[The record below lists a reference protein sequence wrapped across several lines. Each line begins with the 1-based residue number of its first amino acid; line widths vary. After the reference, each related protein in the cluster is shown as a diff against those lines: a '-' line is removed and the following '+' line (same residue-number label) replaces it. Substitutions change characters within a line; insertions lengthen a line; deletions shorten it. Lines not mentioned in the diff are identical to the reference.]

1 MTEFRNKPV
10 DALSEVEARRELRM
24 LAKEIT
30 KHDKLYYL
38 TEQPI
43 ISDAEYDALRARN
56 LAIEERFPEEKRK
69 DSPSD
74 LVGVAID
81 DNRGFSKV
89 RHSRPMLSLQNAFDA
104 DDVVDFE
111 TRTRKYLNLTS
122 NEPVFFTAEAKIDG
136 LSLSVRY
143 EERQLVLAATR
154 GDGEEGEDVTANV
167 RTIENIPK
175 QLPSSAPEILEVRGE
190 VYLSHSEFHRINAAR
205 ETMGEQLYVNP
216 RNSASGAL
224 RQLDSSI
231 TASRKLQFFAYSW
244 GQISSSLGNSQFE
257 VLEKFKKFGFSIN
270 PLTQKTEGSGGLLES
285 YREIEA
291 ARALLDYD
299 IDGVVYKVDRLDW
312 QERLGQLS
320 RSPRWAIAH
329 KFKAEQAET
338 RVIDID
344 IQVGRTGALTPVARL
359 NPVFVGGVT
368 VSNATLHN
376 ADEISRKDIRIGDTV
391 IIQRAGDVIPQVVS
405 SILAKRP
412 AEAIP
417 FEFPSTCPVCGS
429 PTTRGE
435 DDDDAVTR
443 CTGGLVCR
451 SQLAER
457 LKHFVSR
464 DAFDI
469 EGLGSKTV
477 EELLDRGIVSSPADF
492 FTLEARADGNQISP
506 HTWDGWGQTSVE
518 NLFSSIRAKRTIELD
533 RFLYALGI
541 RQVGHTTARL
551 IARHYSTIEVLLS
564 ALDEADNPNSE
575 SYQDLVNIDGIG
587 LVMAT
592 DLISFFRDPQNQKIL
607 SDLMAEITVMP
618 ITASEAN
625 IKSPIAG
632 KILVFTGTMKNMS
645 RSEAKAR
652 AEALGA
658 KVAGSVSKKTDIVI
672 AGEDAGSK
680 AKKAKELNILT
691 WSEAEWLATCN
702 GNSE

>member
-89 RHSRPMLSLQNAFDA
+89 RHSRPMLSLQNAFNA

-136 LSLSVRY
+136 LSLSIRY

-167 RTIENIPK
+167 RTIEDIPK

-359 NPVFVGGVT
+359 EPVFVGGVT

-492 FTLEARADGNQISP
+492 FTLEARADVNEISP

-592 DLISFFRDPQNQKIL
+592 DLISFFHDPQNQKIL
-607 SDLMAEITVMP
+607 IDLMAEITVMP
-618 ITASEAN
+618 VTASEAN

-658 KVAGSVSKKTDIVI
+658 KVAGSVSRKTDIVI

-691 WSEAEWLATCN
+691 WGEAEWLATCN
-702 GNSE
+702 GNSV

>member
-1 MTEFRNKPV
+1 MTGFRNKPV

-136 LSLSVRY
+136 LSLSIRY

-167 RTIENIPK
+167 RTIEDIPK

-338 RVIDID
+338 QVIDID

-359 NPVFVGGVT
+359 KPVFVGGVT

-477 EELLDRGIVSSPADF
+477 EELLDRGIVGSPADF

-618 ITASEAN
+618 VTASEAN

-645 RSEAKAR
+645 RSEAKTR

-702 GNSE
+702 

>member
-1 MTEFRNKPV
+1 MTGFRNKPV

-136 LSLSVRY
+136 LSLSIRY

-167 RTIENIPK
+167 RTIEDIPK

-338 RVIDID
+338 QVIDID

-359 NPVFVGGVT
+359 KPVFVGGVT

-417 FEFPSTCPVCGS
+417 FEFPSTCPVCG
-429 PTTRGE
+429 
-435 DDDDAVTR
+435 
-443 CTGGLVCR
+443 
-451 SQLAER
+451 
-457 LKHFVSR
+457 
-464 DAFDI
+464 
-469 EGLGSKTV
+469 
-477 EELLDRGIVSSPADF
+477 
-492 FTLEARADGNQISP
+492 
-506 HTWDGWGQTSVE
+506 
-518 NLFSSIRAKRTIELD
+518 
-533 RFLYALGI
+533 
-541 RQVGHTTARL
+541 
-551 IARHYSTIEVLLS
+551 
-564 ALDEADNPNSE
+564 
-575 SYQDLVNIDGIG
+575 
-587 LVMAT
+587 
-592 DLISFFRDPQNQKIL
+592 
-607 SDLMAEITVMP
+607 
-618 ITASEAN
+618 
-625 IKSPIAG
+625 
-632 KILVFTGTMKNMS
+632 
-645 RSEAKAR
+645 
-652 AEALGA
+652 
-658 KVAGSVSKKTDIVI
+658 
-672 AGEDAGSK
+672 
-680 AKKAKELNILT
+680 
-691 WSEAEWLATCN
+691 
-702 GNSE
+702 

>member
-1 MTEFRNKPV
+1 MTEFQNKPV

-136 LSLSVRY
+136 LSLSIRY

-190 VYLSHSEFHRINAAR
+190 VYLSHSEFHRSNAAR

-359 NPVFVGGVT
+359 EPVFVGGVT

-376 ADEISRKDIRIGDTV
+376 ADEISRKDIRIGDTI

-405 SILAKRP
+405 FILAKRP

-417 FEFPSTCPVCGS
+417 FQFPSTCPVCGS

-492 FTLEARADGNQISP
+492 FTLEARADVNEISP

-587 LVMAT
+587 LVMAK
-592 DLISFFRDPQNQKIL
+592 DLISFFHDPQNQKIL
-607 SDLMAEITVMP
+607 NDLMAEITVMP
-618 ITASEAN
+618 VTPLEAN

-632 KILVFTGTMKNMS
+632 KILVFTGSMKNMS

-702 GNSE
+702 RNSE

>member
-38 TEQPI
+38 TEQPV

-74 LVGVAID
+74 VVGVTID

-136 LSLSVRY
+136 LSLSIRY

-167 RTIENIPK
+167 RTIEDIPK

-291 ARALLDYD
+291 ARALLNYD

-359 NPVFVGGVT
+359 KPVFVGGVT

-492 FTLEARADGNQISP
+492 FTLEAKADVNEISP

-618 ITASEAN
+618 VTASEAN
-625 IKSPIAG
+625 IKSPISG

-702 GNSE
+702 GNYE

>member
-10 DALSEVEARRELRM
+10 DALSDVEARRELRM

-30 KHDKLYYL
+30 NHDKLYYL
-38 TEQPI
+38 AEQPI

-111 TRTRKYLNLTS
+111 TRTRKYLNLTTS
-122 NEPVFFTAEAKIDG
+122 EPVFFTAEAKIDG
-136 LSLSVRY
+136 LSLSIRY

-244 GQISSSLGNSQFE
+244 GEISSSLGNSQFE
-257 VLEKFKKFGFSIN
+257 VLETFKIFGFSIN

-285 YREIEA
+285 YRKIEA

-338 RVIDID
+338 RIIDID

-359 NPVFVGGVT
+359 DPVFVGGVT

-376 ADEISRKDIRIGDTV
+376 ADEISRKDIRIGDTI

-405 SILAKRP
+405 PILEKRP

-435 DDDDAVTR
+435 DDEGAVTR

-477 EELLDRGIVSSPADF
+477 QELLDRGIVSSPADF
-492 FTLEARADGNQISP
+492 FTLEARANVNEISP

-551 IARHYSTIEVLLS
+551 IARHYSTLEILRT
-564 ALDEADNPNSE
+564 ALHEAENPNSE
-575 SYQDLVNIDGIG
+575 SFQDLVNIDGIG
-587 LVMAT
+587 MVMAT
-592 DLISFFRDPQNQKIL
+592 DLISFFHDPQNQKIL

-618 ITASEAN
+618 ITAPEAN

-632 KILVFTGTMKNMS
+632 KVLVFTGSMKNMS

-702 GNSE
+702 RNSE